1 VAEGFGIRG
10 FCVEDPAQ
18 SGAVLEQA
26 LAEPGPALVEAIIDP
41 NDPLLPPKRMEK
53 YAKNLEKALQ
63 AGTPGREKI
72 EQALDEEPARTML
85 QD

>member
-1 VAEGFGIRG
+1 
-10 FCVEDPAQ
+10 
-18 SGAVLEQA
+18 
-26 LAEPGPALVEAIIDP
+26 VEAIIDP
-41 NDPLLPPKRMEK
+41 NDPLLPPKRMEE

-72 EQALDEEPARTML
+72 EQALAEEPAHTML